1 MQDNISVFPSRKPG
15 GPDPVSKHNLPTYL
29 TPLVGRE
36 QTVQAGRALLRRA
49 EVRLVTLTGTGG
61 VGKTRMALQIA
72 TDLLDDFT
80 NGVCFVSLAPI
91 REPDLVVP
99 SIAQALG
106 LKESGDRTFLEQVQS
121 SLQDRP
127 LLLLLDNFEQVVAAA
142 PQLADLLGCCP
153 ELKILVTS
161 RAVLRIQGEHEFPV
175 LPLAVPDLQHLP
187 DESVIS
193 QNAAL
198 SLFLQRARASQP
210 DFQLTKT
217 NALTI
222 AEICA
227 RLDGLPLAIELA
239 AARIKLLPPQALLM
253 RLDQRLQLLTGG
265 ARDVPARQQT
275 LRNTL
280 VWSYDLLDAQ
290 EQQLFRRLSVFV
302 GGCTLETAERTMA
315 NGSKDLAMNV
325 LDGLASLIDMNL
337 LQQIAQEAEEP
348 RLLMLETIREFGLE
362 CLRASGEL
370 ETIRQAH
377 TVYFL
382 GLAEEADSEFEGPQQ
397 TMWLDHLEQEYGNLR
412 AAMWWLLEQGETG
425 QNPESG
431 WEMALRLGGALRKF
445 WMVRGHGTEGRTFL
459 ARALAGSKG
468 ILSAVR
474 AKALNAAGGLAT
486 FQGDLDEAE
495 ALAKEGLA
503 LNRELGDQPGTAFSL
518 YRLGWLAWLQGDA
531 AVAHALMEESLAL
544 WRKVG
549 HNIGIAY
556 SLANLADMA
565 QHLGQYARAQVLCEE
580 SLALYRK
587 SGNKTNIAALCFRLA
602 EIHFV
607 SQGDAALVRAL
618 VEEGISLLREMGNT
632 EVEPIQ
638 FPLLGR
644 LVLNQGNIAEAHSL
658 LEKCVAYGRKKG
670 DPLYVADSLS
680 SLASVEARQGD
691 YAAARTLYE
700 ESLAIARERNFRW
713 EMPSYLE
720 GLASVVASQGEPT
733 WAARLWGAAEAIRDT
748 MGAPIP
754 PVERADYEHSIIAA
768 RSSLGEQAFTSAW
781 TEGRTMTPQ
790 QALAAQGS
798 ALLPSEVPK
807 VPQPTAA
814 PKTSPT
820 YAAGLTTREVEVLR
834 LVAQGLTDIQV
845 AGQLVI
851 SRRTVNW
858 HLTSIYSKLG
868 VSTRAAATRYAIEH
882 KLV

>member
-36 QTVQAGRALLRRA
+36 QTVQAGCALLCRA

-80 NGVCFVSLAPI
+80 SGVCFVSLSPI

-106 LKESGDRTFLEQVQS
+106 LKESGDRTFLEQVQA
-121 SLQDRP
+121 SLQDRS

-187 DESVIS
+187 DESVLS
-193 QNAAL
+193 QNAAVA
-198 SLFLQRARASQP
+198 LFLQRARASQP

-275 LRNTL
+275 L
-280 VWSYDLLDAQ
+280 
-290 EQQLFRRLSVFV
+290 
-302 GGCTLETAERTMA
+302 
-315 NGSKDLAMNV
+315 
-325 LDGLASLIDMNL
+325 
-337 LQQIAQEAEEP
+337 
-348 RLLMLETIREFGLE
+348 
-362 CLRASGEL
+362 
-370 ETIRQAH
+370 
-377 TVYFL
+377 
-382 GLAEEADSEFEGPQQ
+382 
-397 TMWLDHLEQEYGNLR
+397 WLDHLEQEYGNLR

-638 FPLLGR
+638 
-644 LVLNQGNIAEAHSL
+644 
-658 LEKCVAYGRKKG
+658 
-670 DPLYVADSLS
+670 
-680 SLASVEARQGD
+680 
-691 YAAARTLYE
+691 
-700 ESLAIARERNFRW
+700 
-713 EMPSYLE
+713 
-720 GLASVVASQGEPT
+720 
-733 WAARLWGAAEAIRDT
+733 
-748 MGAPIP
+748 
-754 PVERADYEHSIIAA
+754 
-768 RSSLGEQAFTSAW
+768 
-781 TEGRTMTPQ
+781 
-790 QALAAQGS
+790 
-798 ALLPSEVPK
+798 
-807 VPQPTAA
+807 
-814 PKTSPT
+814 
-820 YAAGLTTREVEVLR
+820 
-834 LVAQGLTDIQV
+834 
-845 AGQLVI
+845 
-851 SRRTVNW
+851 
-858 HLTSIYSKLG
+858 
-868 VSTRAAATRYAIEH
+868 
-882 KLV
+882 